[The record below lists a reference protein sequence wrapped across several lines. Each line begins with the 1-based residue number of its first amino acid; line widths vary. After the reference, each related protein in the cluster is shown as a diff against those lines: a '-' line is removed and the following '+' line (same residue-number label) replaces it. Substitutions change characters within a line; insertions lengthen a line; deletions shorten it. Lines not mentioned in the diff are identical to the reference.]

1 MTGPAPMARL
11 LLINGPNLDLLGQR
25 EPGVYGSTSLADI
38 EARCGEIAGELA
50 SSLESFQSNAEHEI
64 VDRIHR
70 AASDGIDCII
80 INPAAFT
87 HTSVAIRDALLAV
100 SLPFIELHLTNTQAR
115 ESFRHHSY
123 LSDVA
128 SGTIAG
134 FGPFGYEMAVRA
146 AVRLADGGED

>member
-1 MTGPAPMARL
+1 MARL
-11 LLINGPNLDLLGQR
+11 LLINGPNLDLLGER

-38 EARCGEIAGELA
+38 ESRCTTIAGELA
-50 SSLESFQSNAEHEI
+50 SSLNCFQSNAEHEL
-64 VDRIHR
+64 VDRIHQ
-70 AASDGIDCII
+70 AARDGIDCII
-80 INPAAFT
+80 INPAAYT

-115 ESFRHHSY
+115 ESFRHHSF

-134 FGPFGYEMAVRA
+134 FGPYGYEMAVRA
-146 AVRLADGGED
+146 AVELVDGKQD

>member
-1 MTGPAPMARL
+1 MARL
-11 LLINGPNLDLLGQR
+11 LLINGPNLDLLGER
-25 EPGVYGSTSLADI
+25 ERGVYGSTSLADI
-38 EARCGEIAGELA
+38 EARCATVAGELA
-50 SSLESFQSNAEHEI
+50 SSLDCFQSNAEHEI
-64 VDRIHR
+64 VDRIHQ
-70 AASDGIDCII
+70 AARDGIDCII
-80 INPAAFT
+80 INPAAYT
-87 HTSVAIRDALLAV
+87 HTSVAIRDSLLAV

-146 AVRLADGGED
+146 AVDLVDGQQD

>member
-1 MTGPAPMARL
+1 MARL
-11 LLINGPNLDLLGQR
+11 LLINGPNLDLLGRR
-25 EPGVYGSTSLADI
+25 EPGVYGSTTLADI
-38 EARCGEIAGELA
+38 ESRCESIATESGA
-50 SSLESFQSNAEHEI
+50 SLDCFQSNAEHEI
-64 VDRIHR
+64 VDRIHQS
-70 AASDGIDCII
+70 AGDGVECII

-146 AVRLADGGED
+146 AVELIGVNKD

>member
-1 MTGPAPMARL
+1 MARL

-38 EARCGEIAGELA
+38 ESRCETIAGDA
-50 SSLESFQSNAEHEI
+50 GSSLDCFQSNAEHEI
-64 VDRIHR
+64 VDRIHQ
-70 AASDGIDCII
+70 AAQDGADCII

-100 SLPFIELHLTNTQAR
+100 ALPFIELHLTNTQAR

-134 FGPFGYEMAVRA
+134 FGPFGYQMAVRA
-146 AVRLADGGED
+146 AVELVDGQSQ

>member
-1 MTGPAPMARL
+1 MARL

-38 EARCGEIAGELA
+38 ESRCAAIAGELA
-50 SSLESFQSNAEHEI
+50 SSLDSFQSNAEHQI
-64 VDRIHR
+64 VDRIHQ
-70 AASDGIDCII
+70 AARDGIDCII

-123 LSDVA
+123 LADVA

-146 AVRLADGGED
+146 AVELVDGKQD